1 MEILIFWY
9 ICFRAFFFFKEGKQY
24 SGNSN
29 TPSPI
34 PLSNEAAALLYIL
47 STQTLHCLNTEISL
61 AMLDT
66 QLIEADHFF
75 FPTTKCSKSAL
86 GLNSFIDT
94 HGILNQLSK
103 PSQQR
108 LSWDRGQAVIC
119 HCKVLY
125 SRLIFTLVS
134 LSSSKLSIPIK
145 TEQNKRLN

>member
-34 PLSNEAAALLYIL
+34 PLPKEAATLLYIL
-47 STQTLHCLNTEISL
+47 STQTLTLFKHWNFSCNAGHTAHRSRP
-61 AMLDT
+61 
-66 QLIEADHFF
+66 FF
-75 FPTTKCSKSAL
+75 PPTTKCFKSAL

-119 HCKVLY
+119 PCKVLY

-145 TEQNKRLN
+145 TE